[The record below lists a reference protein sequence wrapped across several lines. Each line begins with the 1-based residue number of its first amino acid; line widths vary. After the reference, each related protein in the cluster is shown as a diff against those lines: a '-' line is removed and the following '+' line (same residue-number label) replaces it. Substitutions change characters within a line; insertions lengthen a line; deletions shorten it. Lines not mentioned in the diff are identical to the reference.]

1 MWILT
6 LRIPRYGIGVPLGE
20 VFRSCDVGCMHVRLD
35 CNANVCGG
43 HYDDSRV
50 ISTMPRVTRYT

>member
-1 MWILT
+1 M
-6 LRIPRYGIGVPLGE
+6 LRIPKYVWNRHIPLGE
-20 VFRSCDVGCMHVRLD
+20 VFRLYDLECMHVYLE
-35 CNANVCGG
+35 CNAKVCGG